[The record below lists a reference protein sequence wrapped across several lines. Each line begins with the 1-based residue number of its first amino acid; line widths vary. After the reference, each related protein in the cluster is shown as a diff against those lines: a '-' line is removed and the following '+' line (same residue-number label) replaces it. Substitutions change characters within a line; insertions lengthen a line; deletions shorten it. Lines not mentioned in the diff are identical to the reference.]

1 LLHAETT
8 GNLYLTMSD
17 WISLRGLALLVAANS
32 APVVAAWI
40 AGSRVNWPLD
50 GGKVMKDGRQVL
62 GAHKTWRGLGAAVL
76 LAGGVA
82 LALGQSFGAG
92 AAFGA
97 AAMLGDALSSFIKR
111 RLDCRPGAWL
121 PGLDQLPE
129 AALPLWLGYGFLDLD
144 TVSFTGT
151 LLAFSGLDLI
161 ASRTL
166 GSSRRHNRPG

>member
-1 LLHAETT
+1 
-8 GNLYLTMSD
+8 MSD

-32 APVVAAWI
+32 APVIVAWI

-50 GGKVMKDGRQVL
+50 GGKMMRDGRQVL
-62 GAHKTWRGLGAAVL
+62 GAHKTWRGLAAAVL

-82 LALGQSFGAG
+82 LALGLSFGAG
-92 AAFGA
+92 AAFGV
-97 AAMLGDALSSFIKR
+97 AAMLGDALSSFVKR
-111 RLDCRPGAWL
+111 RLDCKPGTWI

-129 AALPLWLGYGFLDLD
+129 AALPLGLGYGFLGLNAA
-144 TVSFTGT
+144 SFAGT
-151 LLAFSGLDLI
+151 LLAFSALDLI